1 MTNRQMMEI
10 KGVDDE
16 AVQDIVC
23 EYCNTYVITNH
34 PPGFIC
40 EGRFCEKLGIDG
52 QKRSGKMSSLTKD
65 TEVYYVP
72 VFYDENRNF
81 IKEGSEYSNDS

>member
-23 EYCNTYVITNH
+23 EYCNDHNCFVGESLPLN
-34 PPGFIC
+34 FLC
-40 EGRFCEKLGIDG
+40 EGRFC
-52 QKRSGKMSSLTKD
+52 
-65 TEVYYVP
+65 
-72 VFYDENRNF
+72 DEAWD
-81 IKEGSEYSNDS
+81 KWLE

>member
-23 EYCNTYVITNH
+23 EYCNIYVIKNC
-34 PPGFIC
+34 PPSFTC
-40 EGRFCEKLGIDG
+40 EGRFC
-52 QKRSGKMSSLTKD
+52 
-65 TEVYYVP
+65 
-72 VFYDENRNF
+72 DEAWERWLD
-81 IKEGSEYSNDS
+81 EEWEPDE

>member
-23 EYCNTYVITNH
+23 EYCNTYVIKSH
-34 PPGFIC
+34 PPGFLC
-40 EGRFCEKLGIDG
+40 EGRFCSKAWDKWL
-52 QKRSGKMSSLTKD
+52 
-65 TEVYYVP
+65 
-72 VFYDENRNF
+72 DE
-81 IKEGSEYSNDS
+81 EWECEDE

>member
-1 MTNRQMMEI
+1 MTNKQMMEI

-23 EYCNTYVITNH
+23 EYCNIYVIGDH

-40 EGRFCEKLGIDG
+40 EGRFCE
-52 QKRSGKMSSLTKD
+52 
-65 TEVYYVP
+65 EAW
-72 VFYDENRNF
+72 DEWL
-81 IKEGSEYSNDS
+81 EEEWEDE